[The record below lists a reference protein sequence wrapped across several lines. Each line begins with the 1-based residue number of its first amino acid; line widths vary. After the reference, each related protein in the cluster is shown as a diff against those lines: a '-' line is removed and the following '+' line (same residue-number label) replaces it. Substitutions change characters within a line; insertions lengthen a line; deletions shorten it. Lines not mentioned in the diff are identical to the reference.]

1 MTAAGFFCIF
11 LEVPMG
17 KIARDT
23 IDKIFDAARIEEVV
37 GEFVNLKKS
46 GANYKGLSP
55 FTQEKTPSFY
65 VSPAKQI
72 FKDFSSGKGGNAVS
86 FLMELEHFTYPEA
99 LRYLAK
105 KYNIEIEEEET
116 TPEQQQKA
124 SERESVFL
132 ISEYAK
138 KVFEDQLWDTDEGKS
153 IGLSYFRERGYT
165 DETMKTFGLG
175 YSLRQKD
182 AFSTGAITKG
192 YSGDFLE
199 KSGIGL
205 RNEKGWYDRFWG
217 RVMFP
222 IYSIS
227 GRVLGFGGRVLD
239 STAKTAKYLNSPEN
253 PIYHKSR
260 VLYGL
265 FQAKSAII
273 KKDMCYLVE
282 GYTDVISLYQSGIQN
297 VVSSSGTALTTEQI
311 ALIQRFTQ
319 NVTIL
324 YDGDAAGIKASFRGI
339 DMFLESGMNVRVVLF
354 PDGEDPDSYAKN
366 RSAEELEEFLKEAQK
381 DFMAFKTDLLLEEAQ
396 GDPIKRASMIRD
408 IVASIAKIPDPIS
421 RDVYIQECSRRMD
434 MDEKVL
440 FAELGQLR
448 AKHLNESAKK
458 PSSRNEA
465 PPQQPMEVVR
475 PPQENIVEAT
485 KDALHY
491 EQEKDLIWLL
501 LNYADYTDD
510 FPVIDENGEEI
521 NESMPLG
528 DYVIFDLIDDQLS
541 FVNPVFQKIFEIYG
555 KALEEEDTLLPATHF
570 SRSEDIEIARVAS
583 DLLTEHYQL
592 SDWSKKDIIVLDRK
606 KRLVQFAKEAVL
618 RFKEL
623 KLDQQI
629 KEDSVALENPELT
642 DEQRREIM
650 DVIKKR
656 THIRSQIN
664 QMLNRPV

>member
-1 MTAAGFFCIF
+1 
-11 LEVPMG
+11 MG
-17 KIARDT
+17 KIARDI

-55 FTQEKTPSFY
+55 FNSEKTPSFY
-65 VSPAKQI
+65 VSPAKGI

-86 FLMELEHFTYPEA
+86 FLMELEHFSYPEA

-116 TPEQQQKA
+116 TPEQQQQA

-132 ISEYAK
+132 VSEFAK
-138 KVFEDQLWDTDEGKS
+138 KTFEEQLWDTDEGRS
-153 IGLSYFRERGYT
+153 IGLSYFKERGYT
-165 DETMKTFGLG
+165 DQTVKTFGLG
-175 YSLRQKD
+175 YSFREKD
-182 AFSTGAITKG
+182 SFSTLAITKG
-192 YSGDFLE
+192 YSGEFLE
-199 KSGIGL
+199 KSGIGI
-205 RNEKGWYDRFWG
+205 RNERGWYDRFWG

-222 IYSIS
+222 IYSMS

-253 PIYHKSR
+253 PIYHKSK

-265 FQAKSAII
+265 FQAKASII
-273 KKDMCYLVE
+273 KKDLCYLVE
-282 GYTDVISLYQSGIQN
+282 GYTDVISLYQSGVTN
-297 VVSSSGTALTTEQI
+297 VVSSSGTALTVEQI
-311 ALIQRFTQ
+311 STIQRFTK

-324 YDGDAAGIKASFRGI
+324 YDGDAAGIRASFRGI
-339 DMFLESGMNVRVVLF
+339 DMFLEAGMNVRVILF

-366 RSAEELEEFLKEAQK
+366 RSEEELTQFLDTAQK

-448 AKHLNESAKK
+448 SKFLKETGSK
-458 PSSRNEA
+458 PKSRYQGPA
-465 PPQQPMEVVR
+465 QPMQVVK
-475 PPQENIVEAT
+475 PPEENIVEAT

-491 EQEKDLIWLL
+491 EQEKALIWLL
-501 LNYADYTDD
+501 LNFADYEDE
-510 FPVIDENGEEI
+510 FPTYDEQGKEI
-521 NESMPLG
+521 LEKMPLG
-528 DYVIFDLIDDQLS
+528 DYVLFDLLDDQLS
-541 FVNPVFQKIFEIYG
+541 FVNPIFQKIFETYS
-555 KALEEEDTLLPATHF
+555 KALENENTLLTANHF
-570 SRSEDIEIARVAS
+570 IRAEDLKVARVAS
-583 DLLTEHYQL
+583 DLLTEPYHL
-592 SDWSKKDIIVLDRK
+592 SDWSKVDIIVLDRK
-606 KRLVQFAKEAVL
+606 KRLVQYAKDAVL

-623 KLDQQI
+623 KLDEKI
-629 KEDSVALENPELT
+629 KTDSQALLDPDLSEDK
-642 DEQRREIM
+642 RREIM
-650 DVIKKR
+650 VAIQKR
-656 THIRSQIN
+656 TAIRGRIN
-664 QMLNRPV
+664 HLLNRSV